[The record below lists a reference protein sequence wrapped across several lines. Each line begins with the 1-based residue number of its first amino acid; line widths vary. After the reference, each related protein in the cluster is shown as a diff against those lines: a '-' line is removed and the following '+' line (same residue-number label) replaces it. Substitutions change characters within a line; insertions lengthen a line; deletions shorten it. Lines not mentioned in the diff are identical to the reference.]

1 MNELGRARASSL
13 LKNPQVFLANPCLLS
28 FLFTN
33 SLPTPTPTSS
43 NNRESPSPAADAG
56 KRMRDTGYS
65 PPGQENTARLEPEYA
80 GAKSSRTNWKGTM
93 CAGPREETWPFS
105 FQFLLLNKVY
115 QIAQNSRQPK
125 FNVEE
130 KEKKKSLFTKR
141 AFEKLKKT
149 LVFSNPAVTGK
160 QATAAGTQR
169 LVLGKHL

>member
-1 MNELGRARASSL
+1 
-13 LKNPQVFLANPCLLS
+13 
-28 FLFTN
+28 
-33 SLPTPTPTSS
+33 
-43 NNRESPSPAADAG
+43 
-56 KRMRDTGYS
+56 
-65 PPGQENTARLEPEYA
+65 
-80 GAKSSRTNWKGTM
+80 M

-105 FQFLLLNKVY
+105 FQLLLLNKVN

-130 KEKKKSLFTKR
+130 KGNKKKKSLFTKR

-169 LVLGKHL
+169 LVLGKHF